1 MALDPE
7 YDDVGYVLGRLFALL
22 EEVQEQSAKPSRLN
36 STIRERYYASFSTS
50 PPVVMQSLMN
60 LKNHH
65 LKKLGGGLRNWYERE
80 IAEVTNLLDAKT
92 IPAHLALEQQA
103 KFAIGYYHQ
112 RVHKDKKES

>member
-7 YDDVGYVLGRLFALL
+7 YDDSGYVLGRLFALL
-22 EEVQEQSAKPSRLN
+22 EKIQEESAKPIRLN
-36 STIRERYYASFSTS
+36 STIRERYYASFSSS

-60 LKNHH
+60 LKNYH
-65 LKKLGGGLRNWYERE
+65 LKKLSGGLRNWYENK

-92 IPAHLALEQQA
+92 IPAHLTLEQQA

-112 RVHKDKKES
+112 RVHKDKKEN